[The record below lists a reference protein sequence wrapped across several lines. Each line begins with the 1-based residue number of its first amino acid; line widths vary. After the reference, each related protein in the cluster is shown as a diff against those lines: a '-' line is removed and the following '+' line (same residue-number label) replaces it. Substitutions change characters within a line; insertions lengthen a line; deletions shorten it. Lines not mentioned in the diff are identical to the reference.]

1 MTRLPTRYHRRTKAP
16 LSRPPRLNDVES
28 VEIRLANGDMFI
40 VDGAVEE
47 IEKALSDA
55 ARSGQ
60 SRLAWFTESGDDR
73 RLGLNA
79 SQVVSVRAAES

>member
-1 MTRLPTRYHRRTKAP
+1 METPLGSAPT
-16 LSRPPRLNDVES
+16 LDGVES

-40 VDGAVEE
+40 VEGAVEE
-47 IEKALSDA
+47 IEKSLSDA

-60 SRLAWFTESGDDR
+60 SRLAWFTERGDER

-79 SQVVSVRAAES
+79 SQVVSVRVGES